1 MISIMNFLSNM
12 KANLFILEN
21 KKNNSQNLMN
31 NLLKLLNNKKNKLK
45 KWELKCLIFEI
56 NYINNSLRIKK
67 LLKNKKKI
75 LKN

>member
-1 MISIMNFLSNM
+1 
-12 KANLFILEN
+12 
-21 KKNNSQNLMN
+21 MN

>member
-1 MISIMNFLSNM
+1 MNFLSNM